1 MLVVVVFSFNFADMP
16 KSLIFKYPLSV
27 SNRLSGFKGDKK
39 MKAIKRPYYCPST
52 INQQICGYSGCGFG
66 IFSDLHVPVNN
77 VVLVEVLKGEQEVPS
92 VKFAGLFW

>member
-1 MLVVVVFSFNFADMP
+1 MRVF
-16 KSLIFKYPLSV
+16 
-27 SNRLSGFKGDKK
+27 
-39 MKAIKRPYYCPST
+39 C
-52 INQQICGYSGCGFG
+52 CGFG